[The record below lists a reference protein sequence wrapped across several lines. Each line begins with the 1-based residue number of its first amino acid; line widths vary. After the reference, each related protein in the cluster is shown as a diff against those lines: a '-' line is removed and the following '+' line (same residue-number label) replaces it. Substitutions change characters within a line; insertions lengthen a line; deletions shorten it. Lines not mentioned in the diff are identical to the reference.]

1 MSEAL
6 PHRPSAEGAG
16 AGRAPPSVRTM
27 VMRMS
32 CAIAPTRSTRS
43 ARDEKTYRAPQRTYR
58 LCVLSAS
65 HRGTGWEQLSPEAPS
80 RVSRRP
86 EHPRPTARLSL
97 SPSPS
102 PASYGTHC
110 RHRPRLPPPR
120 GLAVGGLR
128 ETQHGSGARSRFRV
142 KATSRCAI
150 GGDRAYDGQRYR
162 LQGLTLA
169 HAEHP
174 IRPPRRLRAPPT
186 PPRRRGVLQHTSATC
201 SGAPPRLW

>member
-1 MSEAL
+1 MF
-6 PHRPSAEGAG
+6 RPSKLYLGCVLFE
-16 AGRAPPSVRTM
+16 
-27 VMRMS
+27 
-32 CAIAPTRSTRS
+32 RS
-43 ARDEKTYRAPQRTYR
+43 DG

-65 HRGTGWEQLSPEAPS
+65 HRGTGWELLSPEAPS

-174 IRPPRRLRAPPT
+174 IRPPRRLRAT
-186 PPRRRGVLQHTSATC
+186 HSASGRARSTLQDDSATVRVGGRV
-201 SGAPPRLW
+201 SAPSAVV